1 MGALVSSLKV
11 CMRCGVVI
19 RLLYPP
25 DKPDEVVTVDEHPI
39 EVVEKI
45 NGDRLTGYLP
55 HECQEE

>member
-1 MGALVSSLKV
+1 
-11 CMRCGVVI
+11 MRCGVVI